1 MLCEI
6 RVQNFAIIDK
16 LEVHFSPGF
25 NVITG
30 ETGAG
35 KSIIID
41 AVDLLLGG
49 RGDLDFVRAGAE
61 KATIEG
67 VFTIPANLR
76 NEVKSMLDTEG
87 IEANERPDELLMTRE
102 LRSNGRN
109 VCRIN
114 GTTASL
120 QFFRTLGERLVDI
133 HGQSEHLSLL
143 RARQHINL
151 LDNYAHLDDQ
161 RSAVTVLVHKL
172 TQLRGEIDN

>member
-6 RVQNFAIIDK
+6 RILNFAIIDR
-16 LEVHFSPGF
+16 LEVHFNPGF

-49 RGDLDFVRAGAE
+49 RADSDFVRAGAD
-61 KATIEG
+61 KATLEG
-67 VFTIPANLR
+67 TFTMPKYLR
-76 NEVKSMLDTEG
+76 QELLSMLDTEG
-87 IEANERPDELLMTRE
+87 VEYEANSEEIVLARE

-114 GTTASL
+114 GSSVSL
-120 QFFRTLGERLVDI
+120 HFFRDLGEKLVDI

-143 RARQHINL
+143 KPREHIML
-151 LDNYAHLDDQ
+151 LDRYANIEDQ
-161 RSAVTVLVHKL
+161 RSALGVLVHKL
-172 TQLRGEIDN
+172 NQVRTEI